1 MWMSCTCLVGPSRK
15 WLSYNTHTYIFTKCK
30 HTLKLPYMNC
40 ANRIHL
46 NCASYDRR
54 QYMYMFETITNING
68 PSFVYRK
75 YLEWVP
81 EKRLGVVNFWS
92 FARLINNMIS
102 TDRKIKI
109 ERFELQVICEKVYLL
124 GFYQW
129 I

>member
-1 MWMSCTCLVGPSRK
+1 M
-15 WLSYNTHTYIFTKCK
+15 
-30 HTLKLPYMNC
+30 
-40 ANRIHL
+40 
-46 NCASYDRR
+46 
-54 QYMYMFETITNING
+54 
-68 PSFVYRK
+68 
-75 YLEWVP
+75 P